1 MKRTKS
7 KTNHSEVGQNVLK
20 GKARIPEFIAV
31 QKGTFHIKGHFQKKN
46 IYINLITQ

>member
-31 QKGTFHIKGHFQKKN
+31 QKGTFHIKGHFRKRTF
-46 IYINLITQ
+46 ILI